1 VIVPDAS
8 VILELLLQTP
18 DADRVERRLL
28 GKDESLHAPELLD
41 VEVAQVLR
49 RYEARGELTA
59 RRGREALEVLSQFP
73 LRRYSHTT
81 LLPRVWAL
89 RAKLTAYDAV
99 YVALAEGLGATLL
112 TRDRRLKSAPHRAVT
127 EVL

>member
-18 DADRVERRLL
+18 EADRIESRLL
-28 GKDESLHAPELLD
+28 GKGESLHVPELLD

-59 RRGREALEVLSQFP
+59 RRGREALEVLSRFP
-73 LRRYSHTT
+73 LQRYAHTA

-89 RAKLTAYDAV
+89 RTNLTAYDAA
-99 YVALAEGLGATLL
+99 YVALAEGLGATLI
-112 TRDRRLKSAPHRAVT
+112 TRDRRLKSAPHRAAT